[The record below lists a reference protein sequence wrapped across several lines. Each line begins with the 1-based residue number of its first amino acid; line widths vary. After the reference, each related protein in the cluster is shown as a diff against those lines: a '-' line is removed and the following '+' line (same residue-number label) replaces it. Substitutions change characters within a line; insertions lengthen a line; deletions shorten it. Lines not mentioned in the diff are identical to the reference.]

1 MSENK
6 EDKFEITD
14 EEIFEEIFEEKE
26 VPLEGEIGDT
36 LNFDELYDL
45 IKKKE
50 RITGS
55 KEKYRAEYLI
65 AVIEDFRKIFNK
77 LMDTANKEDPT
88 EKTNLLELFCELSK
102 QLGKITRKEE
112 LRFKVLQLSLR
123 EIKKTK

>member
-6 EDKFEITD
+6 EDEFEITD
-14 EEIFEEIFEEKE
+14 EEMFKEKE

-36 LNFDELYDL
+36 LNFDELYGL
-45 IKKKE
+45 IKQKE

-55 KEKYRAEYLI
+55 KEKYKAEYLI
-65 AVIEDFRKIFNK
+65 AVIEEFRRIFNK